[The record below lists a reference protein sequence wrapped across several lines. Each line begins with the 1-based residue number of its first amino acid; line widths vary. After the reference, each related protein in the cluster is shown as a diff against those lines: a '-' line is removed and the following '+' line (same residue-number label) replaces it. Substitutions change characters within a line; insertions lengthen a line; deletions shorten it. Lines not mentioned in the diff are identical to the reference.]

1 VQKTGAT
8 VRWDSVQ
15 GASEARWEQHG
26 VFEYAW
32 IEDASALAP
41 KLGLQK
47 RYGLRGI
54 SVWRI
59 GQEDPRVWTQLTP
72 E

>member
-1 VQKTGAT
+1 M
-8 VRWDSVQ
+8 RWDALQ
-15 GASEARWEQHG
+15 GASEERWERNG

-32 IEDASALAP
+32 IEDALALAP

-54 SVWRI
+54 SV
-59 GQEDPRVWTQLTP
+59 
-72 E
+72 